1 MKNIANT
8 CTTGGAAGSGSGL
21 RPELVGGQSRPAPR
35 PADKPRVC
43 ACQGWPLIPRG
54 ICDGMKSPEAS
65 SKQSGPAT
73 QLYALQTTHSSS
85 STIANEVY
93 TAVLI
98 IYASYC
104 GLLCFLCILLII
116 RVIPSIKNVFQ
127 PKPHDLKYISTEAVE
142 NTPHRKRHTS
152 RTKHVQRIGHTFE
165 DSLYLQQYFWYDCQ
179 ITSTHSVTRNTL
191 HTRKV

>member
-1 MKNIANT
+1 MRR
-8 CTTGGAAGSGSGL
+8 GAGRGAL
-21 RPELVGGQSRPAPR
+21 RL
-35 PADKPRVC
+35 
-43 ACQGWPLIPRG
+43 RG
-54 ICDGMKSPEAS
+54 ILMGWIRTKPAESGVGQPS
-65 SKQSGPAT
+65 SYI
-73 QLYALQTTHSSS
+73 LYPTHTHSSS